1 MNAPVALQH
10 LLQPAPAPTPA
21 PVAAAPAQRWE
32 WHGRY
37 GCIVI
42 EVVDG
47 RVYVNGS
54 LVEPAT
60 P

>member
-10 LLQPAPAPTPA
+10 LQPAPAGAPA
-21 PVAAAPAQRWE
+21 PAVPAERWE
-32 WHGRY
+32 WCSRY

-54 LVEPAT
+54 LVEPAA

>member
-10 LLQPAPAPTPA
+10 LLPPTPA

-37 GCIVI
+37 GCVVI
-42 EVVDG
+42 EVLDG

-54 LVEPAT
+54 RVEPA
-60 P
+60 PP